1 MKQMPPNLNNRFS
14 FQPFQPTGNMM
25 QWTPYQQVTQSMQNP
40 GVLAEATPKT
50 GLMGLLKKINPVSG
64 NLTETLDQIQNLI
77 KMTQSVAPKI
87 QEYGPLIKNLPNMLA
102 LMKEFNEAEE
112 EETNNETDEADVEND
127 STDELDKIL
136 GLDQTKEQEQDNK
149 VSKTQVHEDEK
160 TKDNIDDTLFKI
172 ETMDD
177 NKEKPKYKGPTLY
190 I

>member
-1 MKQMPPNLNNRFS
+1 MPPNLNNRF
-14 FQPFQPTGNMM
+14 PFQPTGNMT
-25 QWTPYQQVTQSMQNP
+25 QWTPYQQVAQQMQNP
-40 GVLAEATPKT
+40 GALAEATPKT

-112 EETNNETDEADVEND
+112 ETDDETDVEND

-136 GLDQTKEQEQDNK
+136 GLDQKEEPEQDDK
-149 VSKTQVHEDEK
+149 ISETQVYEDEK
-160 TKDNIDDTLFKI
+160 TKDNRDDTLFKI
-172 ETMDD
+172 ETMEDQ
-177 NKEKPKYKGPTLY
+177 EKPKYKAPMLY